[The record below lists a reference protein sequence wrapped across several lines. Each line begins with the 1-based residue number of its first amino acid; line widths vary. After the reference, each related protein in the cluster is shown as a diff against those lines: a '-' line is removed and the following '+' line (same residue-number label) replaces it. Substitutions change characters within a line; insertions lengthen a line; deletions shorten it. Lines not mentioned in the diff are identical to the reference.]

1 MVGQRP
7 VGIPVTAEV
16 AHLPP
21 VLFQTKSLH
30 HYLQIG
36 SVPWKYLVNETEG
49 LYRVRMNIDRCII
62 ALGQLDDFSL
72 QLRDLRTSEPVED
85 GVLTREDNETEQDL
99 ICFHM
104 DDSAR
109 LMHIVEGKCR

>member
-1 MVGQRP
+1 MILTALSAYITFQFNSYPRNLGDSQSGEEAVVGSLADVVGQRP

-49 LYRVRMNIDRCII
+49 LYKVRSNMNRCII
-62 ALGQLDDFSL
+62 YCV
-72 QLRDLRTSEPVED
+72 EP
-85 GVLTREDNETEQDL
+85 T
-99 ICFHM
+99 
-104 DDSAR
+104 
-109 LMHIVEGKCR
+109 